1 MSHSEHSP
9 PAPPE
14 SVPSAALQDASDAAA
29 TIAPQP
35 AAPLDAAPQAV
46 TADAITAADLAAL
59 DRAIADG
66 ILTVSQRGRSVTFQN
81 TTQLLAARTHVARLL
96 ARNQPGRAPTSGF
109 ARGISFGV
117 ADFR

>member
-1 MSHSEHSP
+1 MSHSEHVP
-9 PAPPE
+9 P
-14 SVPSAALQDASDAAA
+14 
-29 TIAPQP
+29 
-35 AAPLDAAPQAV
+35 PQALS
-46 TADAITAADLAAL
+46 TPLEHAHEAITAADLAAL